1 MTILP
6 KKKAEQQKGG
16 SDDEQSSDHS
26 ASPHGASGHGAS
38 HGSPH
43 QLDNPYDDSFSPHHH
58 RASPDTFYHRYA
70 GGLDLGGGI
79 PTSEV
84 DFPSLGLSKSNNV
97 PVHHVALHEVG
108 SMFLASLC
116 HY

>member
-6 KKKAEQQKGG
+6 KKKAEQQKG

-43 QLDNPYDDSFSPHHH
+43 QLDSPYDDSFSPHHH
-58 RASPDTFYHRYA
+58 RASPDTFYHRYNIIIH
-70 GGLDLGGGI
+70 LY
-79 PTSEV
+79 
-84 DFPSLGLSKSNNV
+84 
-97 PVHHVALHEVG
+97 
-108 SMFLASLC
+108 M
-116 HY
+116 